1 MRFPGSGGQRGSP
14 VFFPGRAAVPGMDPR
29 KNYYEVL
36 GVSENA
42 TGDEIRKAFRRLAK
56 KYHPDVNPGDK
67 AAESRFKEI
76 NEANGVL
83 SDRKKREEY
92 DAVRKGVFTG
102 GFREGGP
109 FHWAGGSG
117 FDPGGYPQ
125 GEAFDLGDIF
135 GDLLQ
140 GGGFA
145 QAGGRGVDLTM
156 DLPVD
161 FLDMARG
168 AVRDLQY
175 QRPKACA
182 GCRGSGRA
190 GRRGCPQCG
199 GAGVTEHAERI
210 KVRIPA
216 GARDG
221 STIRVGGKGGERTA
235 SGKSGDLIIRLRMIP
250 HPYFRREGSDIF
262 LDLPVTYS
270 EAVKG
275 ARISVPTI
283 DGPVTVSVPEGS
295 SSGRK
300 LRLKGRGV
308 PTPGGGSRGD
318 QYVVLQVAVPKE
330 QSKEFLSLVDRLAAF
345 EDPNLRGGWN

>member
-1 MRFPGSGGQRGSP
+1 
-14 VFFPGRAAVPGMDPR
+14 MDPR

-42 TGDEIRKAFRRLAK
+42 TGDEIRKTFRRLAK
-56 KYHPDVNPGDK
+56 KYHPDVNPGDR

-76 NEANGVL
+76 NEANEVL

-92 DAVRKGVFTG
+92 DAVRKGVFT
-102 GFREGGP
+102 
-109 FHWAGGSG
+109 
-117 FDPGGYPQ
+117 GGYPQ

-156 DLPVD
+156 DLTVD

-235 SGKSGDLIIRLRMIP
+235 SGKGGDLIIRLRMIP

-283 DGPVTVSVPEGS
+283 DGPVTVSVPAGS

-300 LRLKGRGV
+300 LRLKGRGM

-318 QYVVLQVAVPKE
+318 
-330 QSKEFLSLVDRLAAF
+330 
-345 EDPNLRGGWN
+345 

>member
-1 MRFPGSGGQRGSP
+1 
-14 VFFPGRAAVPGMDPR
+14 MDPR

-42 TGDEIRKAFRRLAK
+42 TDDEVRKAFRRLAK

-76 NEANGVL
+76 NEANEIL

-109 FHWAGGSG
+109 FRGAGG
-117 FDPGGYPQ
+117 FDPGRYPQ
-125 GEAFDLGDIF
+125 GEAFDLGDLF

-145 QAGGRGVDLTM
+145 QAVGRGVDLTM
-156 DLPVD
+156 DLTVD

-175 QRPKACA
+175 MRPRACA

-199 GAGVTEHAERI
+199 GAGVTEHLERI

-235 SGKSGDLIIRLRMIP
+235 SGKSGDLVIRFRMTP

-262 LDLPVTYS
+262 LELPVTYS

-283 DGPVTVSVPEGS
+283 DGPVTVSVPAGS

-308 PTPGGGSRGD
+308 PQPGGGARGD
-318 QYVVLQVAVPKE
+318 QYVVLQIAVPKE
-330 QSKEFLSLVDRLAAF
+330 QSTEFLSLVDRLAAF
-345 EDPNLRGGWN
+345 EDSNLRGGWN

>member
-1 MRFPGSGGQRGSP
+1 MRFRGSGGPRGSP
-14 VFFPGRAAVPGMDPR
+14 GFVQGRAAVPGMDPR

-92 DAVRKGVFTG
+92 DAGRKGVFTG

-135 GDLLQ
+135 GALLQ
-140 GGGFA
+140 GGR
-145 QAGGRGVDLTM
+145 AGG
-156 DLPVD
+156 
-161 FLDMARG
+161 
-168 AVRDLQY
+168 
-175 QRPKACA
+175 
-182 GCRGSGRA
+182 
-190 GRRGCPQCG
+190 
-199 GAGVTEHAERI
+199 TEHAERI

-275 ARISVPTI
+275 AR
-283 DGPVTVSVPEGS
+283 
-295 SSGRK
+295 K
-300 LRLKGRGV
+300 
-308 PTPGGGSRGD
+308 
-318 QYVVLQVAVPKE
+318 
-330 QSKEFLSLVDRLAAF
+330 
-345 EDPNLRGGWN
+345 

>member
-1 MRFPGSGGQRGSP
+1 MRFPGSGGQRVSP
-14 VFFPGRAAVPGMDPR
+14 VFFPGRAAGPGMDPR
-29 KNYYEVL
+29 KNYYEVV

-92 DAVRKGVFTG
+92 DAGRKGVCTG

-156 DLPVD
+156 DLSVD

-175 QRPKACA
+175 PRPRACA

-199 GAGVTEHAERI
+199 GGGVPGTADRL

-216 GARDG
+216 GGRGG
-221 STIRVGGKGGERTA
+221 STIRVGGKGGERHA
-235 SGKSGDLIIRLRMIP
+235 SGKTGGLI
-250 HPYFRREGSDIF
+250 
-262 LDLPVTYS
+262 
-270 EAVKG
+270 
-275 ARISVPTI
+275 
-283 DGPVTVSVPEGS
+283 
-295 SSGRK
+295 
-300 LRLKGRGV
+300 LRL
-308 PTPGGGSRGD
+308 
-318 QYVVLQVAVPKE
+318 
-330 QSKEFLSLVDRLAAF
+330 
-345 EDPNLRGGWN
+345 

>member
-1 MRFPGSGGQRGSP
+1 
-14 VFFPGRAAVPGMDPR
+14 MDPK

-36 GVSENA
+36 GVSGNA

-92 DAVRKGVFTG
+92 DAVRKGVFPG

-161 FLDMARG
+161 FL
-168 AVRDLQY
+168 
-175 QRPKACA
+175 
-182 GCRGSGRA
+182 
-190 GRRGCPQCG
+190 
-199 GAGVTEHAERI
+199 
-210 KVRIPA
+210 
-216 GARDG
+216 
-221 STIRVGGKGGERTA
+221 
-235 SGKSGDLIIRLRMIP
+235 
-250 HPYFRREGSDIF
+250 
-262 LDLPVTYS
+262 
-270 EAVKG
+270 
-275 ARISVPTI
+275 
-283 DGPVTVSVPEGS
+283 
-295 SSGRK
+295 
-300 LRLKGRGV
+300 
-308 PTPGGGSRGD
+308 
-318 QYVVLQVAVPKE
+318 
-330 QSKEFLSLVDRLAAF
+330 
-345 EDPNLRGGWN
+345 

>member
-1 MRFPGSGGQRGSP
+1 
-14 VFFPGRAAVPGMDPR
+14 MDPR
-29 KNYYEVL
+29 KNYYDLL

-42 TGDEIRKAFRRLAK
+42 TDDEIRKAFRRLAK
-56 KYHPDVNPGDK
+56 KCHPDVNPGDK

-76 NEANGVL
+76 NEANEIL

-92 DAVRKGVFTG
+92 DAIRKGVSPG
-102 GFREGGP
+102 GFGDGGP
-109 FHWAGGSG
+109 FRWAGGPG

-125 GEAFDLGDIF
+125 GEVFDFGDLF
-135 GDLLQ
+135 GDLLR
-140 GGGFA
+140 GGGVG
-145 QAGGRGVDLTM
+145 QAGGRGADLAM

-175 QRPKACA
+175 RRPKVCP

-199 GAGVTEHAERI
+199 GAGVTEHVERI
-210 KVRIPA
+210 KIRVPA

-221 STIRVGGKGGERTA
+221 STIRVGGKGGEGGDPGRN
-235 SGKSGDLIIRLRMIP
+235 GDLVIRLRMIA
-250 HPYFRREGSDIF
+250 HPYFRREGNDIF
-262 LDLPVTYS
+262 LDAPVTYS

-283 DGPVTVSVPEGS
+283 DGPVTVSVPAGS

-308 PTPGGGSRGD
+308 PLPGGGPRGD
-318 QYVVLQVAVPKE
+318 QYVVLQVTVPKE
-330 QSKEFLSLVDRLAAF
+330 QTKEFLSLVDRLAAF